1 MAQTVTADE
10 VKSSVSVTSNTQS
23 SKTKTQANKLKPGQK
38 YPTPTRG
45 FGDRVFYETLLR
57 QKPESWMAA
66 EWCVSYGVLTEE
78 EAGKLYKAILKRK
91 GKDAGVR
98 SPVKRKSSSSS
109 SSVSKSNKKKVV
121 RKSSKSKRAIK
132 EEVDDVG
139 MDIGGKDAG
148 VRSPV
153 KRKSSSSSSSVS
165 KSNKKKVVRK
175 SSKSNRAIKE
185 EVDDVGMDI
194 GGSEIMGG
202 VTL

>member
-1 MAQTVTADE
+1 MAQTVTVDE
-10 VKSSVSVTSNTQS
+10 LKSDPSVSASTSTSTATTQS
-23 SKTKTQANKLKPGQK
+23 LKPGQK

-66 EWCVSYGVLTEE
+66 EWCVSYGVLSEE

-139 MDIGGKDAG
+139 MDIGG
-148 VRSPV
+148 
-153 KRKSSSSSSSVS
+153 
-165 KSNKKKVVRK
+165 
-175 SSKSNRAIKE
+175 
-185 EVDDVGMDI
+185 
-194 GGSEIMGG
+194 SEIMGG

>member
-91 GKDAGVR
+91 GKDSAGAGAT
-98 SPVKRKSSSSS
+98 PVKRKSSSSS
-109 SSVSKSNKKKVV
+109 SSVTKSKKKVA
-121 RKSSKSKRAIK
+121 RKGKSKRAIK
-132 EEVDDVG
+132 EE
-139 MDIGGKDAG
+139 A
-148 VRSPV
+148 
-153 KRKSSSSSSSVS
+153 
-165 KSNKKKVVRK
+165 
-175 SSKSNRAIKE
+175 
-185 EVDDVGMDI
+185 DDVGMDI